1 MGKQLATPTESPKKK
16 KKMFI
21 PFEPEIPLLGTYPKE
36 ISQKKGITVF
46 VKLLITI

>member
-1 MGKQLATPTESPKKK
+1 MGKQFGNTDRVTKK

-36 ISQKKGITVF
+36 ISQKKGNTIF
-46 VKLLITI
+46 VKLLIII

>member
-1 MGKQLATPTESPKKK
+1 MGKQLATLTESLKK

-46 VKLLITI
+46 VKLLVTI